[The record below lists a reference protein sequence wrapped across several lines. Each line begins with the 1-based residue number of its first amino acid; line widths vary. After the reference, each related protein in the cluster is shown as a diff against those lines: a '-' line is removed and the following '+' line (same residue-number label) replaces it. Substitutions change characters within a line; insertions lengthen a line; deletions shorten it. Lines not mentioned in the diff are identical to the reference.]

1 MPYAVGDASRP
12 VLMVEDSP
20 TQRAALQRLFAQLG
34 SFHVAGGPQ
43 TAEQASRWLDAN
55 PEGWSLAVV
64 DLILEHGTGMSVLAR
79 CQQRPADAK
88 VVVLSSYAT
97 PRVREHCL
105 RLGADAVFQ
114 KASEFG
120 AFTDYLRSL

>member
-1 MPYAVGDASRP
+1 MSRP
-12 VLMVEDSP
+12 VLVVEDSP
-20 TQRAALQRLFAQLG
+20 TQRAALQRLFAELG
-34 SFHVAGGPQ
+34 SFHVAAGPQ
-43 TAEQASRWLDAN
+43 TADQAGRWLDAN

-64 DLILEHGTGMSVLAR
+64 DLILEQGTGMSVIAR
-79 CQQRPADAK
+79 CRQRPAGSK

-105 RLGADAVFQ
+105 KLGADAVFQ

-120 AFTDYLRSL
+120 AFASYLRTL